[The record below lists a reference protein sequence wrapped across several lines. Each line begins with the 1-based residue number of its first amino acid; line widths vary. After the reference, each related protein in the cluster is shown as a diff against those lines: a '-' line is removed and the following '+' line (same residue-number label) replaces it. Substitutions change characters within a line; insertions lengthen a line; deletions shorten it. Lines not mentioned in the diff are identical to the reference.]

1 MGNNAE
7 VWIGIVSLVFTAI
20 GGIFI
25 YIQWQK
31 SIKTKRAEFIY
42 QILDKL
48 RFDDELSEATY
59 ILDYNEYDW
68 YNDSFHNGGN
78 NMEHKIDKL
87 FCYIDYICYL
97 RSTKNIS
104 KTEFKIFEYE
114 VHRICLGH
122 SAQAYLWNLYH
133 FALKNKTCCS
143 FQNIIDYGIE
153 KGTFPKDFTTNKKL
167 YRKRLNF

>member
-1 MGNNAE
+1 MGKNVE
-7 VWIGIVSLVFTAI
+7 VWLEIVSLVFTVI

-31 SIKTKRAEFIY
+31 SIKTKRAEFIH

-48 RFDDELSEATY
+48 RFDEDLLEATY
-59 ILDYNEYDW
+59 ILDYNESDW
-68 YNDSFHNGGN
+68 YNASFHNGKN
-78 NMEHKIDKL
+78 NMEHIIDKL

-97 RSTKNIS
+97 RSTRNIS
-104 KTEFKIFEYE
+104 ETEFKIFKYE
-114 VHRICLGH
+114 VHRICQGY

-133 FALKNKTCCS
+133 FARRNETCCS

-153 KGTFPKDFTTNKKL
+153 KGIFPKEFTTNTKL
-167 YRKRLNF
+167 YRKQLNF